1 MKRLYFLFILLSA
14 ATLMYGQTKV
24 GSTAAPFLSIGIGPR
39 AVGMGGAFT
48 ATANDITALYWNPA
62 GVSRVGG
69 SAAYFSHTKW
79 FADINFNYA
88 AAMLSLGDWG
98 TVGGSVTL
106 LDYGETEVTTI
117 KEPDGTGETYG
128 AKDISMG
135 LHYAMNLT
143 DRFSIGG
150 TVKYVQQSIWN
161 TSASTVAFDLGVLFL
176 SEIYGLRIGATISNF
191 GGDMTMDGK
200 DLLVLYDVDPGIFGN
215 NDQVLAKLKT
225 DPFPLPLTFKV
236 GIAMDVVNTQDL
248 KFTVGLDALH
258 PNDNSES
265 INVGGE
271 VTYKNLISL
280 RGGYKSLF
288 LDNAEEGLTLG
299 VGLNYDI
306 APNLGLSV
314 DYAYQDFGLLKNT
327 QFFSLG
333 IKF

>member
-1 MKRLYFLFILLSA
+1 MKRLYFLVILVSA
-14 ATLMYGQTKV
+14 CSLMFGQTKV

-62 GVSRVGG
+62 GVARMGG
-69 SAAYFSHTKW
+69 SGAYFSHTKW

-98 TVGGSVTL
+98 TVGGSVTV
-106 LDYGETEVTTI
+106 LDYGETEITTV
-117 KEPDGTGETYG
+117 KEPDGTGAKYG
-128 AKDISMG
+128 AKDLAMG

-200 DLLVLYDVDPGIFGN
+200 DLYVLYDIDPGIFGN
-215 NDQVLAKLKT
+215 NDQILAKLKT
-225 DPFPLPLTFKV
+225 DPYPLPLTFKV
-236 GIAMDVVNTQDL
+236 GAAMDVINSSDL
-248 KFTVGLDALH
+248 RLTLGVDALH
-258 PNDNSES
+258 PSDNSES

-271 VTYKNLISL
+271 VVYKNLIAL

-314 DYAYQDFGLLKNT
+314 DYAYQEFGLLKNT

-333 IKF
+333 IRF

>member
-1 MKRLYFLFILLSA
+1 MKRLYFLVILVSA
-14 ATLMYGQTKV
+14 CSLMFGQTKV

-62 GVSRVGG
+62 GVSRMGG

-88 AAMLSLGDWG
+88 AAMLTLGDWG
-98 TVGGSVTL
+98 TVGGSVTI
-106 LDYGETEVTTI
+106 LDYGETEITTV
-117 KEPDGTGETYG
+117 KEPDGTGAKYG
-128 AKDISMG
+128 AKDLAMG

-200 DLLVLYDVDPGIFGN
+200 DLYVLYDIDPGIFGN
-215 NDQVLAKLKT
+215 NDQILAKLKT
-225 DPFPLPLTFKV
+225 DPYPLPLTFKV
-236 GIAMDVVNTQDL
+236 GAAMDVINSSDL
-248 KFTVGLDALH
+248 KFTLGVDALH
-258 PNDNSES
+258 PSDNSES

-271 VTYKNLISL
+271 IVYKNLIAL

>member
-1 MKRLYFLFILLSA
+1 MKRLYFLVILVSA
-14 ATLMYGQTKV
+14 CSLMFGQTKV

-62 GVSRVGG
+62 GVARMGG
-69 SAAYFSHTKW
+69 SGAYFSHTKW

-98 TVGGSVTL
+98 TVGGSVTV
-106 LDYGETEVTTI
+106 LDYGETEITTV
-117 KEPDGTGETYG
+117 KEPDGTGAKYG
-128 AKDISMG
+128 AKDLAMG

-200 DLLVLYDVDPGIFGN
+200 DLYVLYDIDPGIFGN
-215 NDQVLAKLKT
+215 NDQILAKLKT
-225 DPFPLPLTFKV
+225 DPYPLPLTFKV
-236 GIAMDVVNTQDL
+236 GAAMDVINSSDL
-248 KFTVGLDALH
+248 RLTLGVDALH
-258 PNDNSES
+258 PSDNSES

-271 VTYKNLISL
+271 VVYKNLIAL

-306 APNLGLSV
+306 SPNLGLSV
-314 DYAYQDFGLLKNT
+314 DYAYQEFGLLKNT

-333 IKF
+333 IRF

>member
-1 MKRLYFLFILLSA
+1 
-14 ATLMYGQTKV
+14 
-24 GSTAAPFLSIGIGPR
+24 
-39 AVGMGGAFT
+39 MGGAFT

-62 GVSRVGG
+62 GVARMGG
-69 SAAYFSHTKW
+69 SGAYFSHTKW

-98 TVGGSVTL
+98 TVGGSVTV
-106 LDYGETEVTTI
+106 LDYGETEITTV
-117 KEPDGTGETYG
+117 KEPDGTGAKYG
-128 AKDISMG
+128 AKDLAMG

-200 DLLVLYDVDPGIFGN
+200 DLYVLYDIDPGIFGN
-215 NDQVLAKLKT
+215 NDQILAKLKT
-225 DPFPLPLTFKV
+225 DPYPLPLTFKV
-236 GIAMDVVNTQDL
+236 GAAMDVINSSDL
-248 KFTVGLDALH
+248 RLTLGVDALH
-258 PNDNSES
+258 PSDNSES

-271 VTYKNLISL
+271 VVYKNLIAL

-314 DYAYQDFGLLKNT
+314 DYAYQEFGLLKNT

-333 IKF
+333 IRF

>member
-1 MKRLYFLFILLSA
+1 MF
-14 ATLMYGQTKV
+14 GQTKV

-62 GVSRVGG
+62 GVARMGG
-69 SAAYFSHTKW
+69 SGAYFSHTKW

-98 TVGGSVTL
+98 TVGGSVTV
-106 LDYGETEVTTI
+106 LDYGETEITTV
-117 KEPDGTGETYG
+117 KEPDGTGAKYG
-128 AKDISMG
+128 AKDLAMG

-200 DLLVLYDVDPGIFGN
+200 DLYVLYDIDPGIFGN
-215 NDQVLAKLKT
+215 NDQILAKLKT
-225 DPFPLPLTFKV
+225 DPYPLPLTFKV
-236 GIAMDVVNTQDL
+236 GAAMDVINSSDL
-248 KFTVGLDALH
+248 RLTLGVDALH
-258 PNDNSES
+258 PSDNSES

-271 VTYKNLISL
+271 VVYKNLIAL

-314 DYAYQDFGLLKNT
+314 DYAYQEFGLLKNT

-333 IKF
+333 IRF

>member
-1 MKRLYFLFILLSA
+1 MKRLYFLVILVSA
-14 ATLMYGQTKV
+14 CSLMFGQTKV

-62 GVSRVGG
+62 GVSRMGG
-69 SAAYFSHTKW
+69 SGAYFSHTKW

-88 AAMLSLGDWG
+88 AAMLTLGDWG

-106 LDYGETEVTTI
+106 LDYGETEITTV
-117 KEPDGTGETYG
+117 KEPDGTGAKYG
-128 AKDISMG
+128 AKDMALG

-200 DLLVLYDVDPGIFGN
+200 DLYVLYDIDPGIFGN
-215 NDQVLAKLKT
+215 NDQILAKLKT
-225 DPFPLPLTFKV
+225 DPYPLPLTFKV
-236 GIAMDVVNTQDL
+236 GAAMDVINSSDL
-248 KFTVGLDALH
+248 KLTLGVDALH
-258 PNDNSES
+258 PSDNSES

-271 VTYKNLISL
+271 IVYKNLIAL

-306 APNLGLSV
+306 APNLGLSF